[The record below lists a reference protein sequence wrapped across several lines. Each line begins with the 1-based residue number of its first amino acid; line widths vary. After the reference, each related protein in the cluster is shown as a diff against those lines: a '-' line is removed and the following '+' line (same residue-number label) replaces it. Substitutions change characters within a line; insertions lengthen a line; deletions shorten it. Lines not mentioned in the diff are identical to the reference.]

1 MIFCGIIK
9 KDFEKKQMFEIGE
22 KKLIGID
29 IGTASIKAV
38 ELKIKNKKP
47 VLSNYAMI
55 KIPVSNDPME
65 KTFSEGFLVA
75 CLKRL
80 LREGKFSSGDYF
92 LSIQSFGALIALIKL
107 PQVSEEDMA
116 QAIQFEAHK
125 YIPTSLDQVSLNWG
139 VIKDGSNAN
148 EKQILLVAVP
158 KNKIEKYEKIARKI
172 GIEIK
177 SLEIES
183 FSLVRSLIGNDAGK
197 FVIVDIGSRVCNI
210 ILVEKGEIK
219 VCRNI
224 DAGGRDIT
232 KAVAAGLSVDEGR
245 AESLKASQMD
255 LLGQQSNIKLPS
267 LDLVA
272 GEVKRVLISYYQ
284 KEEIIGTIDSII
296 LSGGTANLAGLE
308 KYFSDNLGIKTQIGK
323 PFGRISYDKSLEEKL
338 KEIGPQFSVAAGL
351 ALRGLEKE

>member
-1 MIFCGIIK
+1 
-9 KDFEKKQMFEIGE
+9 MFEIGE

-55 KIPVSNDPME
+55 KIPINNDPAG
-65 KTFSEGFLVA
+65 KTFSESFLVA

-80 LREGKFSSGDYF
+80 LEEGKFSGGDYF

-139 VIKDGSNAN
+139 IINDATNVN
-148 EKQILLVAVP
+148 EKQVLLVAVP
-158 KNKIEKYEKIARKI
+158 KNKIEKYEQIAKDA

-183 FSLVRSLIGNDAGK
+183 FSLVRSLVGNDAGK

-210 ILVEKGEIK
+210 VLVEKGEIK

-224 DAGGRDIT
+224 DAGGKDIT
-232 KAVAAGLSVDEGR
+232 KSVSAGLSVDENR
-245 AESLKASQMD
+245 AENLKASKMD
-255 LLGQQSNIKLPS
+255 FLGQQSNIKLPS
-267 LDLVA
+267 LDLIT
-272 GEVKRVLISYYQ
+272 GEVRRVLVSYYQ
-284 KEEIIGTIDSII
+284 KEVIAGTVDGII
-296 LSGGTANLAGLE
+296 LSGGTSNLAGLE
-308 KYFSDNLGIKTQIGK
+308 KYFSDTLGIRTQVGK
-323 PFGRISYDKSLEEKL
+323 PFGRISYDSKLEERL

-351 ALRGLEKE
+351 ALRGLEGK